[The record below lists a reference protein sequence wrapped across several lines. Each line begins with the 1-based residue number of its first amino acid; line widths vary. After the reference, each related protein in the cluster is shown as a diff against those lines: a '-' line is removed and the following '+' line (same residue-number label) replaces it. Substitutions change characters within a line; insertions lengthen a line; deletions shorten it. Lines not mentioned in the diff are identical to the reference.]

1 MKFPTLAT
9 SNTVLGYVVA
19 TSLILLV
26 SCRIEA
32 ATVVSP
38 PDLGL
43 EDTDGD
49 ILFIFREPYGID
61 PPDVPMSTVRWQEL
75 HPASAFESL
84 GPGPLE
90 ITRIAWRPDA
100 SVYEPIS
107 NGWEGFHLLLS
118 TTAVGRLDETFSEN
132 YGPRGATD
140 VFFGTLT
147 LQTDGETRGPG
158 LPHGFDYVIAF
169 DEPFFYYPDEG
180 DLLIDASLEVPT
192 DYPWVWVDAH
202 RTGEYIGANPIRPI
216 ARTRAPGLFVTE
228 FTVVPEPTALGML
241 LAGIFAITLGT
252 RIRRGH

>member
-1 MKFPTLAT
+1 MKFPTLTT
-9 SNTVLGYVVA
+9 SRTVFGCVAA

-26 SCRIEA
+26 AVGNEA

-38 PDLGL
+38 PGFGL

-49 ILFIFREPYGID
+49 IVFFFREPYGIE

-75 HPASAFESL
+75 HPASAFDSM

-90 ITRIAWRPDA
+90 ITQIAWRPDA
-100 SVYEPIS
+100 SVFEPIS
-107 NGWEGFHLLLS
+107 NDWEGFHLLLA
-118 TTAVGRLDETFSEN
+118 TTDVGRLDDTFSEN
-132 YGPRGATD
+132 YGPRGAAD

-147 LQTDGETRGPG
+147 LQTDGTTRGPG
-158 LPHGFDYVIAF
+158 LPHDFDYVIEL

-180 DLLIDASLEVPT
+180 DLLIDASLEVLT

-241 LAGIFAITLGT
+241 LAGMIAIPLGT
-252 RIRRGH
+252 RNRRPH